1 MSISK
6 GAIDHI
12 CSVSEPNINE
22 PDVGA
27 FEIALESNI

>member
-1 MSISK
+1 MLISE
-6 GAIDHI
+6 GVINRI